1 MSLRP
6 PNVSAPSPDAV
17 DRLADERP
25 APRLDLDVPRRCCTE
40 TLRELARRNWAM
52 DEIAAYCQT
61 EKDVV
66 RTKFEHMRVST
77 PDGAGPPSGA
87 KVLWY
92 TDPKQ
97 AFNNR

>member
-1 MSLRP
+1 
-6 PNVSAPSPDAV
+6 
-17 DRLADERP
+17 
-25 APRLDLDVPRRCCTE
+25 
-40 TLRELARRNWAM
+40 M
-52 DEIAAYCQT
+52 DEIASYCRT

-66 RTKFEHMRVST
+66 RTKFQHMRVST

-97 AFNNR
+97 AFSNR